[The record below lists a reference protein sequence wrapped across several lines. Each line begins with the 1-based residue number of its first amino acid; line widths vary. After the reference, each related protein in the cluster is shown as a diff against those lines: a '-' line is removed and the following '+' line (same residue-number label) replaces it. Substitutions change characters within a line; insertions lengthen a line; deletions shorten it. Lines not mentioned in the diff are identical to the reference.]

1 MVMPIGEDQYE
12 NGVILRELEYT
23 VLYTES
29 KPTGSTNDIIPNEVK
44 AGPIILLNSLNLI
57 ESNIHKFFFNSFAHH
72 SQTQAVEDAFNYQT
86 DSEMA

>member
-29 KPTGSTNDIIPNEVK
+29 KPTGTTNDIIPSEVK
-44 AGPIILLNSLNLI
+44 AGPILLLNSLNPT
-57 ESNIHKFFFNSFAHH
+57 ESNLHKFFFNSFAHH
-72 SQTQAVEDAFNYQT
+72 SQTQAVGEASN
-86 DSEMA
+86 